1 MYEVTA
7 SLKTILTTADLDKAM
22 ATAEEAFKTN
32 NYVRVSIIDYN
43 ENRWYSRSVKIFH
56 R

>member
-7 SLKTILTTADLDKAM
+7 NLKTILTTDNLDKAM
-22 ATAEEAFKTN
+22 TTAEEAFTTN
-32 NYVRVSIIDYN
+32 NKVRVSIIDHN

>member
-1 MYEVTA
+1 MYEVNA
-7 SLKTILTTADLDKAM
+7 NLKTILTTDDLNKAM
-22 ATAEEAFKTN
+22 IIAEEAFKTN
-32 NYVRVSIIDYN
+32 NYVRVSIIDHN